1 MKAVIMAGG
10 SGSRLRPLTCN
21 RPKPMV
27 PVLNRPMM
35 AYIVELLK
43 RHGITDI
50 GVTLQYQPDAIRD
63 YFGNGCEF
71 GVNIKYFVE
80 DTPLGTA
87 GSVKNAGSFLDDT
100 FVVISGDALTDF
112 DLTQAIDF
120 HYKKGSLA
128 TILLTKVDTP
138 LEYGV
143 VITDSSGTISQFL
156 EKPSWGEVFS
166 DTVNTG
172 VYILEPEAMNYINH
186 GQVFDFSKD
195 LFPMLLKE
203 GRPMYG
209 VVAEGYWCD
218 IGNLQQYLQAHIDI
232 LSGRVKI
239 EIPGQELPG
248 NIYVGKGVEMDP
260 SLVINGPVFI
270 GNGCKINSQARLEPF
285 SVVGDN
291 CIIGERVTIKRSVI
305 WNGAYIGQGA
315 ALRGAILCTRV
326 QVQSGAEIY
335 EGAVIGSN
343 SVIKKNSMVK
353 PNIKIWPNK
362 VIEDGTTV
370 QSSVIWGT
378 SCLKKIFGLDGVTGL
393 ANVEITPEFAS
404 RIAASFVTTLG
415 VNSRVAVSADN
426 YTVSKMIKMSVA
438 SGMQSVGASV
448 FDLGDGITPMHRFAV
463 KFLQLDGGIHV
474 KVCPRTQDL
483 VTMVFV
489 NKNGGNISRNLER
502 KIENVS
508 MREDFKRGDCSRL
521 IPVEM
526 VSGVAEKYISN
537 LSLAFKG
544 TSSGGVKLVVA
555 YDRVNLDK
563 FINAISEQTG
573 IIIKNIDFDFNDRM
587 PRSWH
592 LYKEMLPQI
601 SGMLKK
607 TKATAGAIIDPN
619 ADCLILMDEKGR
631 VIGDDMLTALIAL
644 VLLKSN
650 GGPVVVPVTAP
661 EIIEKMAI
669 RYNSKVIRT
678 KTAVQ
683 DFIERVLVEEH
694 VNRDRGGIS
703 QFLLNFDALG
713 AFVSIIGF
721 AARCGLTLGQLVDEI
736 PVFYIDKKVVP
747 VAWETK
753 GKVIRKI
760 IEDPGQTEIG
770 LLDGVKVYHQNGW
783 ALVLPDP
790 EEPICR
796 IYSEGASMEIA
807 ESLTDLY
814 VDKISRIISNR

>member
-10 SGSRLRPLTCN
+10 SGSRMRPLTCN

-50 GVTLQYQPDAIRD
+50 GVTLQYQPDVIRD
-63 YFGNGCEF
+63 YFGNGCDF

-112 DLTQAIDF
+112 DLTKAIDF

-128 TILLTKVDTP
+128 TLLLTKVDNP

-172 VYILEPEAMNYINH
+172 VYILEPEAMNYIKH

-203 GRPMYG
+203 GRPIYG

-232 LSGRVKI
+232 LSGKVNI
-239 EIPGQELPG
+239 NIPGKLMPG
-248 NIYVGKGVEMDP
+248 NIYVGKGVEIDP

-270 GNGCKINSQARLEPF
+270 GNDCKIDSHAQLEPF
-285 SVVGDN
+285 SVIGDN
-291 CIIGERVTIKRSVI
+291 CIISERVSIKRSVI
-305 WNGAYIGQGA
+305 WNGVHISQGA
-315 ALRGAILCTRV
+315 SLRGAILCTRV
-326 QVQSGAEIY
+326 QVQSGVGVY
-335 EGAVIGSN
+335 EGAVVGSN

-353 PNIKIWPNK
+353 SDIKIWPNK

-370 QSSVIWGT
+370 HSSVIWGT
-378 SCLKKIFGLDGVTGL
+378 RCPKKIFGLDGVTGL

-404 RIAASFVTTLG
+404 RIAASFVTILG
-415 VNSRVAVSADN
+415 VNSKVAVSSDN
-426 YTVSKMIKMSVA
+426 YTVSKMIKMSIA
-438 SGMQSVGASV
+438 SGMQSVGATV
-448 FDLGDGITPMHRFAV
+448 FDIGDGITPMHRFAV
-463 KFLQLDGGIHV
+463 KFLELDGGIHV
-474 KVCPRTQDL
+474 KVCPRKQDL
-483 VTMVFV
+483 VTMVFI

-502 KIENVS
+502 KVENVS
-508 MREDFKRGDCSRL
+508 MREDFKRADCSRI

-526 VSGVAEKYISN
+526 VPDIAEKYISN
-537 LSLAFKG
+537 LSLAIKG
-544 TSSGGVKLVVA
+544 TSSVGVKLVVA

-563 FINAISEQTG
+563 FMKAISEQTG
-573 IIIKNIDFDFNDRM
+573 IIFKNIDFDFNDRM
-587 PRSWH
+587 PRSWQ
-592 LYKEMLPQI
+592 LYKEMLPQL
-601 SGMLKK
+601 SGSLLK
-607 TKATAGAIIDPN
+607 TRATAGAIIDPN

-661 EIIEKMAI
+661 EIIEKMAAH
-669 RYNSKVIRT
+669 YNCKVIRT

-683 DFIERVLVEEH
+683 DFIESVLVEEH
-694 VNRDRGGIS
+694 INRDRGGIS

-713 AFVSIIGF
+713 AFLCIIGF
-721 AARCGLTLGQLVDEI
+721 AARRGLTLGQLVDEI
-736 PVFYIDKKVVP
+736 PVFYVDKKVVP
-747 VAWETK
+747 VAWESK

-760 IEDPGQTEIG
+760 IEDPGQVEIG
-770 LLDGVKVYHQNGW
+770 LLDGVKVYHKNGW

-796 IYSEGASMEIA
+796 IYSEGSSMEIA

-814 VDKISRIISNR
+814 VDKISQIISNR